1 VKDKV
6 ALFPGTEIDD
16 NGKIGNPKWVGDFSL
31 GWMKGGWTLFYG
43 LDVTGAASNEAD
55 LLRAQGGDPCRTS
68 SFRPGGRFCPDVSV
82 PATFYHSLSVSRDV
96 ADRFRITLGVANLFD
111 TPPPRVSTVVTATP
125 PVIGQ
130 APAFGTQYDYLGRRF
145 FLGVRGKI

>member
-1 VKDKV
+1 
-6 ALFPGTEIDD
+6 
-16 NGKIGNPKWVGDFSL
+16 
-31 GWMKGGWTLFYG
+31 M
-43 LDVTGAASNEAD
+43 
-55 LLRAQGGDPCRTS
+55 RAQGGDPCRTS

-82 PATFYHSLSVSRDV
+82 PATFYHSLSLSRDV

-130 APAFGTQYDYLGRRF
+130 APAFGTQYEIGSAWCRR
-145 FLGVRGKI
+145 RGCQYGSIAVVAVSLTKNRHYTCHTDG